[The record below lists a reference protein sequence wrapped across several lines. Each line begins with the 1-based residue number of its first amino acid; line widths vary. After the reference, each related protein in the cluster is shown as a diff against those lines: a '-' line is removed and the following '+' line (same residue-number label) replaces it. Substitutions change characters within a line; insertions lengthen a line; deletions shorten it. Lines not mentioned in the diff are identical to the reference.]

1 MFLVPYKWSNNVFLL
16 CKLHQQSHPMGVI
29 SAKQMLQTLLTQSCA
44 LQIFEHLE
52 ALQATGAP
60 GAQCP
65 RLTKGGT
72 NGHVDASEV
81 LVGVKRR
88 EVLPLTKLRSQMD
101 SKF

>member
-1 MFLVPYKWSNNVFLL
+1 
-16 CKLHQQSHPMGVI
+16 MGVI
-29 SAKQMLQTLLTQSCA
+29 SAKRLLQTLLTQTCA

-60 GAQCP
+60 GVS

-81 LVGVKRR
+81 LVSVKRR
-88 EVLPLTKLRSQMD
+88 EVLPVDEAAVCPNGFEVLKGSGSVMVCR
-101 SKF
+101 